1 MKIKITRI
9 ELVREILESYTKCSC
24 NVNTSYD
31 IMQHICKDLDIPVS
45 ENYCYISDLL
55 KYLLETKVIILNN
68 IQLNIIIEFEKS
80 VALRYGETFK
90 EVNYFK
96 ALIEKNVLPQELL
109 NIKIG
114 YVLNKIKESRG
125 Q

>member
-1 MKIKITRI
+1 MRIKITRI
-9 ELVREILESYTKCSC
+9 ELYREILESYTKCSC
-24 NVNTSYD
+24 NVNSSYE
-31 IMQHICKDLDIPVS
+31 IIQHICEDLDIPVS

-55 KYLLETKVIILNN
+55 KYLLETKVIILNDTQ
-68 IQLNIIIEFEKS
+68 INIIIEFEKS
-80 VALRYGETFK
+80 VALRYGERFK

-96 ALIEKNVLPQELL
+96 ALIEKDVLPSELL

-125 Q
+125 E